1 MNRCSKCPEF
11 KWMVLQVALIAFGIF
26 SLICILLREDKK
38 TKKTGRTLADV
49 LLARLKIVI
58 GFYQVSI
65 EIIGI
70 NRNNRFLSLQDFKIG
85 FFASLFGFEISLLP
99 HHLRVISLFPGCLPF
114 TLFLSPFLNFCSLL
128 FLSSFWVF
136 SAILLFIFFSSLSFF
151 FPFLFLTSLPYR
163 FVSSPFCP
171 LSFLSLLFSSLFFS
185 LLASSLLFSSRLFSS
200 LLFSTLLFSSL
211 LFSQSSLLLSL
222 LFVSFFC
229 PRFSFFALFFSWSH
243 ISSRRLFPNHWVTSP
258 SITAFSL
265 TLVLPAIILLL
276 FDFTLA
282 R

>member
-1 MNRCSKCPEF
+1 
-11 KWMVLQVALIAFGIF
+11 MVLQVALIAFGIF

-99 HHLRVISLFPGCLPF
+99 HHLRVISLFPSCLPF

-128 FLSSFWVF
+128 FLSSFFF

-171 LSFLSLLFSSLFFS
+171 LSSLSLLFSSLLYSSLLFSSLLSLLFSSLFFS
-185 LLASSLLFSSRLFSS
+185 SNFFVLTSLFS
-200 LLFSTLLFSSL
+200 
-211 LFSQSSLLLSL
+211 
-222 LFVSFFC
+222 
-229 PRFSFFALFFSWSH
+229 LFFSLDL
-243 ISSRRLFPNHWVTSP
+243 ISPRAVF
-258 SITAFSL
+258 FL
-265 TLVLPAIILLL
+265 TIDLSDISKYLLHFL
-276 FDFTLA
+276 
-282 R
+282 